1 MRELFNIPDCE
12 YSGVY
17 QIRNLRTSKIYIGS
31 SSELKTRATVH
42 KREIQKMRH
51 SNKNINADAFNG
63 DDFIFEIL
71 EIIKCDF
78 PEENRAMRRFCEY
91 REIKARLERGEVLYN
106 SENIKVVIS
115 CTDKAK
121 KN

>member
-51 SNKNINADAFNG
+51 SNKNINADAREWMEQHQN
-63 DDFIFEIL
+63 DLL
-71 EIIKCDF
+71 EMW
-78 PEENRAMRRFCEY
+78 ETQN
-91 REIKARLERGEVLYN
+91 L
-106 SENIKVVIS
+106 
-115 CTDKAK
+115 K
-121 KN
+121 KLPPL